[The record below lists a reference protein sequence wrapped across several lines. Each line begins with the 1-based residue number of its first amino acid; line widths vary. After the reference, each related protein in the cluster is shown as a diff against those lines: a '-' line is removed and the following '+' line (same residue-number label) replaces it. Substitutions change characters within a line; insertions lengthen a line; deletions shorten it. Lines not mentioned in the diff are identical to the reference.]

1 MAEAILYGT
10 AARFLGE
17 LASIPFE
24 EIASAWNVKKDL
36 RKLSATLSTI
46 KSVLLDAEQ
55 QQRKNNEVK
64 DWLGKLKHAFYE
76 LDNII
81 DDFVTEVLR
90 RELRNDKSKI
100 VEEVHDFFLP
110 SKNKIVSSFKKSHR
124 IKAIREELDE
134 IASNRTKFHFKA
146 GVEER
151 TYEHSGREETH
162 SYVNASNIIGRD
174 KDKKEILELIIDNG
188 ASDNVSIIPIV
199 GFGGLGKTTLAQLV
213 YNDEMVQKSFELKM
227 WVWVSE
233 VFDLKLLV
241 EKILKSADN
250 ECKDLEIDQLQSR
263 LRKCL
268 DGKKYILVLD
278 DVWNENGEKWVKL
291 KDLLMGGLQGSK
303 IIATTRS
310 KRVALIMGTGSPYNL
325 KGLSKDDSWSLFKQ
339 LAFKRGQLEKN
350 QNLEKIGIEI
360 LKRCG
365 GVPLAIRT
373 VGSLLSVED
382 TEVEWLIVK
391 DELWE
396 IAQDENFILPT
407 LKVSYD
413 HLSAHLRKCFAYC
426 SMFPKDHKIGKAT
439 LIKLWIAHGFIQS
452 TGEGCHLEDIGDQ
465 YFKDLLFRSFFQ
477 NVEKDDYGN
486 IVSFGMHD
494 LIHDLAQSVVGAECS
509 ITNAS
514 AKNISDETYHVTFDA
529 NLSSSWEV
537 PTLLLK
543 AKKIRTFFLCGE
555 RGPETRSTLDTL
567 IASLRCLRVL
577 DLHSSNIENLS
588 SSISNLNHLRYLD
601 LSWNIRLTT
610 LPITIC
616 NMLNLQTLKLLYCYE
631 FRELPVHIRKLVSLR
646 HLEIDGCD
654 QLNHMPS
661 GLGEL
666 SSLQT
671 LQLFVVGNQS
681 SISKHIGGIGE
692 LNSLNTLRGKLAITC
707 LENVRH
713 DKSRSKELGKANLK
727 AKQHLQILSLK
738 WNQDDEGI
746 VDNDVITAV
755 LEDLQPHP
763 NLKELNIEGY
773 GGVSFPAWLTVNMAA
788 CLPNLV
794 QITIDKCRKC
804 QQLPSFGQLPFL
816 KVLELKNLSSIDFIH
831 NSTIEP
837 SSSSSSS
844 SLVCGSR
851 DNLVGGMRIQSFFPS
866 LEELYL
872 YELPLFK
879 EWRREVVMDDGDID
893 SAAHFLSFPC
903 LSTLYIQ
910 RCASLTSIP
919 LHPCLKQLQITY
931 TCEKLLQSMTKLIE
945 TDCRIP
951 RLASSVPFTPLSTL
965 KTLSIC
971 FCEDLICLPEE
982 GLRNLNS
989 LQELKIMHCHNLVYL
1004 PEDGLRGLTSLQ
1016 LLEIRFCNSLT
1027 SLSCGMKYLT
1037 ALQELNIS
1045 NCHAFNWL
1053 DEDDGF
1059 QGLVSLQSLDISML
1073 SKLVRLPYGLQ
1084 HVRTIQRLYITHCQD
1099 LVTLPGWIGYFT
1111 SLKKLNIGGC
1121 KNLETLPDTISC
1133 LTALR
1138 ELDIINCDL
1147 LSERCQKEGGTEWY
1161 KIAHIPN
1168 VHIM

>member
-10 AARFLGE
+10 AARFLGD
-17 LASIPFE
+17 LTAIPFE

-64 DWLGKLKHAFYE
+64 VWLGKLKHAFYE

-81 DDFVTEVLR
+81 DDFATEVLR
-90 RELRNDKSKI
+90 RELGNDKSKI
-100 VEEVHDFFLP
+100 VKEVHDFFLP
-110 SKNKIVSSFKKSHR
+110 SKNKIVSSFKMSHR
-124 IKAIREELDE
+124 IKAIRAELDE
-134 IASNRTKFHFKA
+134 IASNRSKFHFMER
-146 GVEER
+146 VEER
-151 TYEHSGREETH
+151 TYEHSGREQTH
-162 SYVNASNIIGRD
+162 SYVRMSNIIGRD
-174 KDKKEILELIIDNG
+174 KDKKEILELIMDSG
-188 ASDNVSIIPIV
+188 ASNNVSIILIV

-227 WVWVSE
+227 WVCVSE

-250 ECKDLEIDQLQSR
+250 ECEDLEIDQLQSR

-291 KDLLMGGLQGSK
+291 EDLLMGGLQGSK
-303 IIATTRS
+303 IIVTTRS
-310 KRVALIMGTGSPYNL
+310 ERVALIMGTVSPYNL

-350 QNLEKIGIEI
+350 QSLEKIGIEI

-373 VGSLLSVED
+373 VGSLLSLKG

-413 HLSAHLRKCFAYC
+413 HLPSHLRKCFAYC
-426 SMFPKDHKIGKAT
+426 SVFPKDYKIQKAT
-439 LIKLWIAHGFIQS
+439 LIKLWVAHGFIHS
-452 TGEGCHLEDIGDQ
+452 TGKGHHLEDTGDQ

-486 IVSFGMHD
+486 IVSFRMHD
-494 LIHDLAQSVVGAECS
+494 LILDLAQSVAGAECS

-514 AKNISDETYHVTFDA
+514 AENISDETYHVSFDA
-529 NLSSSWEV
+529 DLSSSWEV

-555 RGPETRSTLDTL
+555 TGPETRSTLDTL

-577 DLHSSNIENLS
+577 DLHKSNIENLS
-588 SSISNLNHLRYLD
+588 SSMSKLNHLRYLD

-610 LPITIC
+610 LPETIC

-631 FRELPVHIRKLVSLR
+631 FRELPVHIKKLVSLR

-692 LNSLNTLRGKLAITC
+692 LNSLNNLRGKLAITC

-713 DKSRSKELGKANLK
+713 DTSRSKELGKANLK
-727 AKQHLQILSLK
+727 AKQHLEILSLK
-738 WNQDDEGI
+738 WNEDDEGV
-746 VDNDVITAV
+746 VDNDVVAAV
-755 LEDLQPHP
+755 LEDLQPHA
-763 NLKELNIEGY
+763 NLKELSIEGY
-773 GGVSFPAWLTVNMAA
+773 GGISFPAWLMVNMAA
-788 CLPNLV
+788 SLPNLV

-804 QQLPSFGQLPFL
+804 QQLPPFGQLPFL

-831 NSTIEP
+831 NSTIE

-844 SLVCGSR
+844 SFLARGSR
-851 DNLVGGMRIQSFFPS
+851 DNLVEGMREQSFFPS
-866 LEELYL
+866 LEKLYL

-879 EWRREVVMDDGDID
+879 EWRREVVMDEGDSH
-893 SAAHFLSFPC
+893 SAVYFLSFPC
-903 LSTLYIQ
+903 LTTLEIQ

-919 LHPCLKQLQITY
+919 LHPRLKELRVLY
-931 TCEKLLQSMTKLIE
+931 TCEKLLQSMTRVIE
-945 TDCRIP
+945 TDCRIASLP
-951 RLASSVPFTPLSTL
+951 SSVPFYPLSTL
-965 KTLSIC
+965 KSLSIC
-971 FCEDLICLPEE
+971 FCEDLTYLPEE

-989 LQELKIMHCHNLVYL
+989 LQELGIIHCHNLVNL
-1004 PEDGLRGLTSLQ
+1004 PEEGLRGLTSLQ
-1016 LLEIRFCNSLT
+1016 SLEIRFCNSLT
-1027 SLSCGMKYLT
+1027 SLSCGIKYLT
-1037 ALQELNIS
+1037 ALQELKIS
-1045 NCHAFNWL
+1045 NCDAFNWL
-1053 DEDDGF
+1053 DENDGF
-1059 QGLVSLQSLDISML
+1059 QGLSSLQYLDISML
-1073 SKLVRLPYGLQ
+1073 LKLVCLPYGLQ
-1084 HVRTIQRLYITHCQD
+1084 YVRTIQRLYITHCED
-1099 LVTLPGWIGYFT
+1099 LVTLPGWIGNFT
-1111 SLKKLNIGGC
+1111 SLKKLYIGGC
-1121 KNLETLPDTISC
+1121 KKLDSLPDTVRC
-1133 LTALR
+1133 LTALK
-1138 ELDIINCDL
+1138 ELDIINCNL

-1168 VHIM
+1168 VCIM